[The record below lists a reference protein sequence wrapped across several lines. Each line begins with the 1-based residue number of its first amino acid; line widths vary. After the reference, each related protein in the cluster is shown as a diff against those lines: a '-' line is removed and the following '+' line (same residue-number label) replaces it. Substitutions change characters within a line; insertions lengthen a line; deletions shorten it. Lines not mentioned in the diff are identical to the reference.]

1 MLIRLLQTKLFWLV
15 PLLFWFFIVGASLL
29 WNLHRQDHVVRDIAM
44 ERGRIMFEM
53 VHQTKINPLLMV
65 NDPESFKRQALENIG
80 YRVVSQKPMN
90 PENLADAWEQRAL
103 SRFSKAS
110 DFAFE
115 QVEQA
120 GEPVYRYLGPVFMEE
135 VCLQCHGGEGIK
147 VGDLRGGIS
156 VSVKGR
162 PIVESQIGTLKTML
176 FIHAG
181 GFLLLSA
188 SSIFLLGQL
197 RNRLRQLIETRDQ
210 LKEKE
215 AFLCSVTD
223 NMGEGFLVLDAEG
236 KVTYANPE
244 TEWVLGWDTAEMVGR
259 YWHELLVPS
268 QGEAPSI
275 ENNAISQIF
284 ADGINRREENARF
297 IHKDGRSIP
306 VAYAVSARREGET
319 SLGVVLT
326 FTDISERKRVEAE
339 RNRLERQLNQ
349 THKMEAVGQLAGGIA
364 HEINTPIQYIG
375 DNLRFIKEAMGD
387 VNRLMDAHVELLH
400 QAEQVDLLKPKV
412 DQVRRV
418 AEEIDFDYLKEETPK
433 TIEQSLS
440 GVEQVARIV
449 LAMKE
454 FAHPGSKQKSLAD
467 LNRIVSNAVAVCKNE
482 WKYVADMELRLAP
495 DLPQIECLGGEIS
508 QVVLNLVI
516 NAAHAITAAE
526 RGTKG
531 LISISSA
538 VVGDQA
544 EIRISDNGTGIPV
557 SIRDSIFNPFF
568 TTKDVGK
575 GTGQGLAIS
584 QDIVMVK
591 HRGRL
596 WFETAVGVGTTFIM
610 QLPLQPPQP

>member
-1 MLIRLLQTKLFWLV
+1 MLIRLLQTKLYWLV

-65 NDPESFKRQALENIG
+65 NDPQSFKRQALENIG

-90 PENLADAWEQRAL
+90 PENLADAWEQQAL
-103 SRFSKAS
+103 SRFTKAS

-120 GEPVYRYLGPVFMEE
+120 GEPVFRYLGPVFMEE

-181 GFLLLSA
+181 GFLLLSV
-188 SSIFLLGQL
+188 SSIFLMGQL

-236 KVTYANPE
+236 KVSYANPE
-244 TEWVLGWDTAEMVGR
+244 TEWLLGWDTAEMVGR
-259 YWHELLVPS
+259 YWYELLDPA
-268 QGEAPSI
+268 QHEAPSVD
-275 ENNAISQIF
+275 NSAISQIF
-284 ADGINRREENARF
+284 ADGINRREENASF

-326 FTDISERKRVEAE
+326 FTDISERKRAEAE

-349 THKMEAVGQLAGGIA
+349 ANKMEAVGQLAGGIA

-387 VNRLMDAHVELLH
+387 VNQLMDAHIELLH

-412 DQVRRV
+412 DQVHRV
-418 AEEIDFDYLKEETPK
+418 ADEIDFDYIKEETPK

-454 FAHPGSKQKSLAD
+454 FAHPGSKQKALAD

-495 DLPQIECLGGEIS
+495 DLPQVECLGGEIS
-508 QVVLNLVI
+508 QVILNLVI
-516 NAAHAITAAE
+516 NAAHAIAAAE

-575 GTGQGLAIS
+575 GSGQGLAIS
-584 QDIVMVK
+584 QDIVVVK

-610 QLPLQPPQP
+610 QLPLQPTQP